1 MARERPSAGARPDPE
16 REPVRR
22 RPPAAETAR
31 RTVGSAPARRIR
43 RGRRRALLVV
53 GSFLGVVALV
63 VVAVGGYFLLRFHQI
78 HKVRVRHL
86 VAASAGQP
94 VNILLIG
101 DNSRCVLNGKQAS
114 AFGSCAA
121 VGGGRSD
128 VTIVLHLDPRTKSA
142 ALLSLPRDT
151 WQPIPGTNRAWRID
165 DNLDHGPSALVL
177 AVEDDF
183 GIPINHYIE
192 LNFDTFQNV
201 VKALGGL
208 DMYFPEPMYDPYSG
222 LKVGAAGCY
231 TLTPFQTL
239 ALVRARHL
247 HYEVNGR
254 WYYDG
259 LGDLSRIQRDHEFLR
274 VLADQVRSRGLTSPL
289 TLNRVLGV
297 VSKDLTIDSGF
308 GVRELASLILAFRHL
323 QPSRIPTETLPIK
336 IDNTPFVYRNANYGL
351 VVFPT
356 EPYDLAVIHQIF
368 GLAVPATEP
377 GTTVAVRNGSGL
389 SGQATG
395 VAGSLRALGYD
406 VTSVGNAG
414 SVASAPPWTETIVYY
429 SPGHQ
434 AQAEAL
440 LNHVTGLATM
450 GERAL
455 PAGEDLELV
464 TGSVLSIS
472 AATAVAPTTSHGQTT
487 HGQTSRS
494 TSPTSTGSSSGS
506 GGSSGAAN
514 TGSASASYG
523 SLGYV
528 FSSGGKVPYY
538 SWEPRACPA
547 GMPARSDPYNR
558 TGT

>member
-1 MARERPSAGARPDPE
+1 MVA
-16 REPVRR
+16 
-22 RPPAAETAR
+22 
-31 RTVGSAPARRIR
+31 
-43 RGRRRALLVV
+43 

-63 VVAVGGYFLLRFHQI
+63 VVAVGGYFLVRFHQI
-78 HKVRVRHL
+78 HKVQVRHL
-86 VAASAGQP
+86 VAASAGGP

-128 VTIVLHLDPRTKSA
+128 VTMVLHLDPKTKTA

-165 DNLDHGPSALVL
+165 DNLDHGPSALVQ

-201 VKALGGL
+201 VQALGGL

-247 HYEVNGR
+247 HYEVNGT

-289 TLNRVLGV
+289 TLNRVLGA

-308 GVRELASLILAFRHL
+308 GVRELASLVLAFRHL
-323 QPSRIPTETLPIK
+323 QPSKIPTETLPIK

-356 EPYDLAVIHQIF
+356 QPYDLMVIHKLF
-368 GLAVPATEP
+368 GLAVPATVP
-377 GTTVAVRNGSGL
+377 GTTVAVRNGTGL
-389 SGQATG
+389 AGQATA
-395 VAGSLRALGYD
+395 VAGSLRSLGYD

-450 GERAL
+450 GERPL

-472 AATAVAPTTSHGQTT
+472 ATTAVAPTAPHG
-487 HGQTSRS
+487 RS
-494 TSPTSTGSSSGS
+494 TPSSSTGTSSTGSSSG
-506 GGSSGAAN
+506 GGSSSGEAGTA
-514 TGSASASYG
+514 SASASYG

-528 FSSGGKVPYY
+528 FSSAGSVPYY

-547 GMPARSDPYNR
+547 GMPARPDPYNR